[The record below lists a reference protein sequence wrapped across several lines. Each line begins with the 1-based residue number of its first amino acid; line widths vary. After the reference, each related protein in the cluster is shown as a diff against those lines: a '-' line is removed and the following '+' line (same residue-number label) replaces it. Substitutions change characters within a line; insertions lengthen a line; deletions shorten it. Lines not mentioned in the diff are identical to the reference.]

1 MNKDPKWLVCVLLL
15 VGGVTSSFAETT
27 FFGPERP
34 YLSAEDT
41 PDGFFCN
48 LCDDCVTVL
57 EDFEDQSLDHG
68 IMIEGLDAQIIGP
81 DFTTGLNGV
90 TDSVDGDDGVIDGVG
105 NEAHSFFSPGNTL
118 TITFPKPMKSAG
130 FAWTDGDRNTGTRVE
145 FFGPDG
151 ETLGSIGP
159 RFLADSGFQG
169 STGEDAF
176 FGAQDPDGISSIVV
190 TNIGGS
196 GIEIDHIQYEDCS
209 ACVPEPSANVLV
221 GSLIGVLAIAL
232 RRRRRS

>member
-1 MNKDPKWLVCVLLL
+1 MNRKITLLVCVLALFS
-15 VGGVTSSFAETT
+15 GVRSSMAETT

-34 YLSAEDT
+34 YLSVEDT
-41 PDGFFCN
+41 PEEFYCN
-48 LCDDCVTVL
+48 LCDECFTVL
-57 EDFEDQSLDHG
+57 EDFEDDSLDHG
-68 IMIEGLDAQIIGP
+68 IMIEGVEARIIGP
-81 DFTTGLNGV
+81 EFTTGVSGL

-118 TITFPKPMKSAG
+118 TITFPEAVKSAG

-151 ETLGSIGP
+151 SLGSIGP

-176 FGAQDPDGISSIVV
+176 FGAQDPDGITSIVV

-196 GIEIDHIQYEDCS
+196 GIEIDHVQYEICN
-209 ACVPEPSANVLV
+209 CPVPEPSSAALAS
-221 GSLIGVLAIAL
+221 SLIAMLVIGLRK
-232 RRRRRS
+232 RRR